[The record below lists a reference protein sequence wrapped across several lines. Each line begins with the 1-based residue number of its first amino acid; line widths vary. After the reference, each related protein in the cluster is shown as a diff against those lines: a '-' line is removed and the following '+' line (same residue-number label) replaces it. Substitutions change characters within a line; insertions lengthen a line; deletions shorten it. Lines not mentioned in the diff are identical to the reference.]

1 MNNEE
6 EYYDN
11 LIKEGFDSIKSPKIS
26 DQFDQK
32 VLKALRPRPKLKDLW
47 REYAAPAGILA
58 ACVAL
63 LCLLINSFAMSLNSK
78 NSADV
83 LQADLYKIHG
93 VTSAISPKIEI
104 GGEHLSPL
112 TGLDH
117 ETEMLRKTANPTKTS
132 TSSSSSRNN

>member
-112 TGLDH
+112 T
-117 ETEMLRKTANPTKTS
+117 EMLRKTANPTKTS